1 MSSYCWISTSG
12 RENTARERRR
22 DWTHAEDRVPLGPPY
37 VQAASAQQ
45 PGGDPAAHWS
55 ASSENDETVLIAALE
70 ELEAQRAAIAWLL
83 EGNLLRLCLV

>member
-12 RENTARERRR
+12 RENTAPERRG
-22 DWTHAEDRVPLGPPY
+22 DWTHAADRVPLGPPW
-37 VQAASAQQ
+37 VQAAAAHP
-45 PGGDPAAHWS
+45 PGGDAAAQWS

-70 ELEAQRAAIAWLL
+70 ELEAQRAAIAWLV